1 MEMVSLYKCNPLKL
15 PNIYYNL
22 KYNNDVSLNKYSI
35 TLAESIVI
43 CYYHLRLLIV
53 RLGLV
58 ILVAVILLLVI
69 SDRYRSLELSKK
81 HPLFPSLNVRF

>member
-43 CYYHLRLLIV
+43 CYYHLLLLIV
-53 RLGLV
+53 RLG
-58 ILVAVILLLVI
+58 
-69 SDRYRSLELSKK
+69 
-81 HPLFPSLNVRF
+81 